1 MSSDSS
7 ARSAP
12 GVYRVHGV
20 DEEAG
25 YLEVK
30 TGLWVEAQW
39 GCYGA
44 WSYGNLAWNGYGGE
58 MCSEDEFD
66 SQARTC
72 R

>member
-1 MSSDSS
+1 MQ
-7 ARSAP
+7 
-12 GVYRVHGV
+12 GV